1 MPGAATGDPEI
12 FEDIVKTGDHIRQ
25 FSVAMTSLDA
35 DISRLN
41 LPAPDFIKIDIEGME
56 LDALQG
62 MSQILKS
69 KRPDLYLELH
79 GTTIEDKRA
88 NAVAVISFLVERGY
102 DIYAIEQRRTITSEK
117 PTGRESH
124 IYCRHLGK
132 L

>member
-1 MPGAATGDPEI
+1 MIP
-12 FEDIVKTGDHIRQ
+12 Q
-25 FSVAMTSLDA
+25 
-35 DISRLN
+35 
-41 LPAPDFIKIDIEGME
+41 FIKIDIEGME
-56 LDALQG
+56 LHALQG